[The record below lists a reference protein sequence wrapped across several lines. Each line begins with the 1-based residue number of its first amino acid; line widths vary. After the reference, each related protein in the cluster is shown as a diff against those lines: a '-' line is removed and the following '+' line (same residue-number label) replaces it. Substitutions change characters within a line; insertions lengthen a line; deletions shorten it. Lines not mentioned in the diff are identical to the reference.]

1 MAIKRTLGSLVL
13 GAVGLG
19 VASCQTMTLGQPGS
33 CNTHECHL
41 KVTVND
47 CNITVDPEP
56 ITITARNVELHW
68 DIVSSGYT
76 FTASGI
82 VINQDPQNEFSGGH
96 LAERDTKF
104 ILNDKN
110 SFPRTYKYTVNVKR
124 GSTTCAPLD
133 PSIANN

>member
-1 MAIKRTLGSLVL
+1 MIMRTLGLLVL
-13 GAVGLG
+13 AVVGFA
-19 VASCQTMTLGQPGS
+19 VASCQTTTLVQAGS
-33 CNTHECHL
+33 CNAHECHL

-47 CNITVDPEP
+47 CTITVNPDP
-56 ITITARNVELHW
+56 ITIGARNVELHW

-82 VINQDPQNEFSGGH
+82 VINEDPRNEFSGGH
-96 LAERDTKF
+96 LAQQDTKF

-124 GSTTCAPLD
+124 DTTTCPPLD